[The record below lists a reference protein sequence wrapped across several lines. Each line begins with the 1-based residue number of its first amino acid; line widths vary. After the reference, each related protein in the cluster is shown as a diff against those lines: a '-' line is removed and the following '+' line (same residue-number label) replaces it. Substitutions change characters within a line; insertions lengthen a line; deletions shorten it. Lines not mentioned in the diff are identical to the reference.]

1 MSPAP
6 KDGVMAPDE
15 NVFLIVIVAGNTI
28 TITLDFYNCK
38 LFSYFFK
45 KNAGITPVEFRK
57 NYVRLGSQ
65 ELAGR

>member
-1 MSPAP
+1 MPPATEN
-6 KDGVMAPDE
+6 GVMAPNE
-15 NVFLIVIVAGNTI
+15 KVFLIVIVAGNTI
-28 TITLDFYNCK
+28 DITLDFYNCK